1 MMKKRSP
8 SINFTTSPVLEGRHV
23 MKAME
28 AKLGDLAPLA
38 NGVLKRAGRSGN
50 TAYNPAGQ
58 KTVDAVRGV

>member
-1 MMKKRSP
+1 MVKKRGP
-8 SINFTTSPVLEGRHV
+8 SMNFTTSPVLEGRHV